1 MVEEWPNLDGSLQ
14 LWWWKRSWTVEVSSL
29 EHQAKKEAGRVLLQR
44 VSRRVLRERQ
54 RERTETQTRKV

>member
-1 MVEEWPNLDGSLQ
+1 MVEGWPTLDGSLQ
-14 LWWWKRSWTVEVSSL
+14 WKRSWTVEVSSL

-54 RERTETQTRKV
+54 RQRERTETQT